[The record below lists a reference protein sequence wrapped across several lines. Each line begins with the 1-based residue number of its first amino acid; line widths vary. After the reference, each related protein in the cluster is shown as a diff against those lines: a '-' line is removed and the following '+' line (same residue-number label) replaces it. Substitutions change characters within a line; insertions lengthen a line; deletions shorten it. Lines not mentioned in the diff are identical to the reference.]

1 MTALE
6 RFVGRMGVAWIFID
20 ADSQEN
26 STANFRGS
34 RYSSIAQTSSDVK
47 YGASN
52 RDTHER
58 DHHALPSLDPPA

>member
-1 MTALE
+1 MTVFAV
-6 RFVGRMGVAWIFID
+6 FVGRMGVTWTFID
-20 ADSQEN
+20 ADSREN
-26 STANFRGS
+26 SAADFRGS
-34 RYSSIAQTSSDVK
+34 RYSSIAQTSSDLK